1 MNAIE
6 EYHKTLKLEIESKM
20 LTLESGGN
28 KTQLFTRYAIDLLK
42 ANGEVDNVIVAY
54 DEETNPGRKSHKVN
68 AFSISDDYTSVSL
81 FVTIYKAQKT
91 IQSLSE
97 KEVSDAIKLVSNFY
111 IKAAQEDYVN
121 RLTDSAE
128 IVGCA
133 QVLGKDDEFKDNAQQ
148 IKIYILTNGI
158 FSGKLKTDKG
168 LGGLQL
174 TCKMIDL
181 DRLCE
186 MSEEQSQP
194 IFVDFESLGYKVPC
208 ITGAE
213 DNDLYQAYIAIV
225 PGACLADLY
234 ETYKVRLMENN
245 VRQFL
250 QFTGKINKG
259 IKETIEKE
267 PEMFLAYNNG
277 IAATASD
284 IELDRTGKFI
294 KSVKGLQIVNGGQ
307 TTASLY
313 HVKDTN
319 KDVDLSRILV
329 QVKFS
334 IVRNEERYDEIV
346 ANISR
351 CANTQNKVSE
361 SDFSANREELIR
373 LETWSRSVMTEPSS
387 TRPTSTF
394 WYFERAKGQYKNFR
408 LKEGFTKQAESQFDM
423 KYPKEQ
429 VFTKYDLAKYENCYG
444 ETHFLVKINGIDCD
458 DYIGP
463 HTVCMGNEKNYAV
476 FLKHNMPKLSEI
488 DNIYFEDLIAKAIL
502 FKEADKRYGTK
513 QHGEPIGEIKKS
525 VVPYAIA
532 LLHHITD
539 GQIDLY
545 KIWMRQEVS
554 TELSNFLYELMKQIN
569 KFILS
574 YEGVA
579 RYEELAKKK
588 SLWEDVKSHTW
599 SYNLKDIKRDLIDP
613 NNPPKRV
620 SKSKEEQ
627 ERILAEECRIMISN
641 VPIEIW
647 ERIALWGK
655 ESECLSVMQ
664 QNLCHELGRKI
675 GKREAFSN
683 SELEGGAQ
691 IIDILSK
698 NNIDLLYQADAF
710 VEEEAEQQVQIPSK
724 KKITNRELNLLMTDD
739 LLHKMR
745 DWDKTHH
752 VLRDYV
758 YDNLDKVV
766 CGEIEMSFK
775 MKWSFFYGLENMKA
789 RGFKPK

>member
-513 QHGEPIGEIKKS
+513 QHGEPIGEIKKT

-641 VPIEIW
+641 VPVEIW

-710 VEEEAEQQVQIPSK
+710 AEEEAEQQVQVPTK
-724 KKITNRELNLLMTDD
+724 KKISNREVNLLMTDE
-739 LLHKMR
+739 LLRKMR
-745 DWDKTHH
+745 DWDRTHH

-775 MKWSFFYGLENMKA
+775 MKWSFYYGLENMKA
-789 RGFKPK
+789 RGFKP

>member
-20 LTLESGGN
+20 LTLEGGGN
-28 KTQLFTRYAIDLLK
+28 KTQLFTRYAIDLMK

-54 DEETNPGRKSHKVN
+54 DEETNPKRKPHKVN
-68 AFSISDDYTSVSL
+68 AFSISDDYTTVSL

-97 KEVSDAIKLVSNFY
+97 REVMDAIKLVSNFY
-111 IKAAQEDYVN
+111 MKAVQEDYVN
-121 RLTDSAE
+121 KLTDSAE

-133 QVLGKDDEFKDNAQQ
+133 HVLGKDEEFKDNAQQ
-148 IKIYILTNGI
+148 IKIYILTNGT
-158 FSGKLKTDKG
+158 FSGKLKAGKE

-174 TCKMIDL
+174 ACNVIDL
-181 DRLCE
+181 ERLCE
-186 MSEEQSQP
+186 MSDEQSQP

-213 DNDLYQAYIAIV
+213 DNDLYQSYIAIV

-313 HVKDTN
+313 HVKDAN

-334 IVRNEERYDEIV
+334 IVRNVERYDEIV

-444 ETHFLVKINGIDCD
+444 ETHFTVKINGIDCD

-463 HTVCMGNEKNYAV
+463 HTVCLGNEKNYAV
-476 FLKHNMPKLSEI
+476 FLKHNMPKLSEL

-513 QHGEPIGEIKKS
+513 QHGEPIGEIKKT

-532 LLHHITD
+532 LLYHITA

-574 YEGVA
+574 YENVA
-579 RYEELAKKK
+579 RFEELAKKK
-588 SLWEDVKSHTW
+588 SLWEDIKEHTW
-599 SYNLKDIKRDLIDP
+599 SYNLKEIKRDLIDLK
-613 NNPPKRV
+613 NPPKRV

-641 VPIEIW
+641 VPVEIW

-675 GKREAFSN
+675 GKKEMFSN

-710 VEEEAEQQVQIPSK
+710 VEDEAEQQVQIPLK

-775 MKWSFFYGLENMKA
+775 MKWSFFYGLENMKV
-789 RGFKPK
+789 RGFKP

>member
-1 MNAIE
+1 MKEIE
-6 EYHKTLKLEIESKM
+6 EYHKFLKQEIETKM
-20 LTLESGGN
+20 LSLENGGN
-28 KTQLFTRYAIDLLK
+28 KTQLFTRYAIDLMK
-42 ANGEVDNVIVAY
+42 ADGVVDNVIVAY
-54 DEETNPGRKSHKVN
+54 DEETNPERKPHRIN
-68 AFSISDDYTSVSL
+68 GFSISEDYTSVSM
-81 FVTIYKAQKT
+81 FVTIFKAQKT
-91 IQSLSE
+91 IQNISE
-97 KEVSDAIKLVSNFY
+97 REVMDAIKQVSNFY
-111 IKAAQEDYVN
+111 IKATQEDYVN
-121 RLTDSAE
+121 KLTDSAE

-133 QVLGKDDEFKDNAQQ
+133 QVLGKDEEFKDNAQK
-148 IKIYILTNGI
+148 INIYILTNGI
-158 FSGKLKTDKG
+158 FAGNLRNNKE

-174 TCKMIDL
+174 ICQVFDL
-181 DRLCE
+181 QRLCE
-186 MSEEQSQP
+186 MSEELSQP
-194 IFVDFESLGYKVPC
+194 IFVDFESLGHKIPC

-213 DNDLYQAYIAIV
+213 DNDLYQAYVALV
-225 PGACLADLY
+225 PGSCLADLY
-234 ETYKVRLMENN
+234 ETYKVRLMEIN

-259 IKETIEKE
+259 IKETIERE

-284 IELDRTGKFI
+284 IELDKTGKFI
-294 KSVKGLQIVNGGQ
+294 KSVTGLQIVNGGQ

-319 KDVDLSRILV
+319 PDIDLSRILV

-334 IVRNEERYDEIV
+334 IVKDVIRYDEIV

-373 LETWSRSVMTEPSS
+373 IETWSRTVLTEPSS
-387 TRPTSTF
+387 THPTSTF

-408 LKEGFTKQAESQFDM
+408 LKEGFTKQAETQFDM

-429 VFTKYDLAKYENCYG
+429 VFTKHDLAKYENCYG
-444 ETHFLVKINGIDCD
+444 EKHFIVRVNGEDCD

-463 HTVCMGNEKNYAV
+463 HTVCLGNEKNYDA

-488 DNIYFEDLIAKAIL
+488 DNIFFEDLIAKAIL
-502 FKEADKRYGTK
+502 FKDADRRYGTK
-513 QHGEPIGEIKKS
+513 QHGEPIGEIRKS

-532 LLHHITD
+532 LLHYITD

-545 KIWMRQEVS
+545 KIWIRQEVS
-554 TELSNFLYELMKQIN
+554 TELSDFLYDLMKQIN
-569 KFILS
+569 DFILS

-588 SLWEDVKSHTW
+588 SLWEDVKNHTW
-599 SYNLKDIKRDLIDP
+599 SYNLNDIKRDMIDP

-627 ERILAEECRIMISN
+627 ERILAEECRIMLSN
-641 VPIEIW
+641 VPVEIW

-655 ESECLSVMQ
+655 ESDCLNIMQ
-664 QNLCHELGRKI
+664 QNLCHELARKLN
-675 GKREAFSN
+675 KREAFTN
-683 SELEGGAQ
+683 NELEGGSQ
-691 IIDILSK
+691 IVDILSK

-710 VEEEAEQQVQIPSK
+710 VEEETEQIVQVPTK
-724 KKITNRELNLLMTDD
+724 KKITNREVNLLMTDE
-739 LLHKMR
+739 LLLKMR
-745 DWDKTHH
+745 NWDKTHH
-752 VLRDYV
+752 VLKDYV
-758 YDNLDKVV
+758 YDNLDKVL
-766 CGEIEMSFK
+766 CGETEMTFK
-775 MKWSFFYGLENMKA
+775 MKWSFYYGYENMKA
-789 RGFKPK
+789 RGFKP

>member
-158 FSGKLKTDKG
+158 FSGKLKNDKG

-513 QHGEPIGEIKKS
+513 QHGEPIGEIKKT

>member
-1 MNAIE
+1 M
-6 EYHKTLKLEIESKM
+6 
-20 LTLESGGN
+20 
-28 KTQLFTRYAIDLLK
+28 K
-42 ANGEVDNVIVAY
+42 AV
-54 DEETNPGRKSHKVN
+54 
-68 AFSISDDYTSVSL
+68 
-81 FVTIYKAQKT
+81 
-91 IQSLSE
+91 
-97 KEVSDAIKLVSNFY
+97 
-111 IKAAQEDYVN
+111 QEDYVN
-121 RLTDSAE
+121 KLTDSAE

-133 QVLGKDDEFKDNAQQ
+133 QVLGKDEEFKDNAQQ
-148 IKIYILTNGI
+148 IKIYILTNGT
-158 FSGKLKTDKG
+158 FSGKLKNDKE
-168 LGGLQL
+168 LGGIQL
-174 TCKMIDL
+174 TCKVIDL
-181 DRLCE
+181 ERLCD

-319 KDVDLSRILV
+319 KDIDLSRILV

-334 IVRNEERYDEIV
+334 IVRNVERYDEIV

-444 ETHFLVKINGIDCD
+444 ETHFMVKINGIDCD

-463 HTVCMGNEKNYAV
+463 HTVCLGNEKNYAI

-532 LLHHITD
+532 LLYHITE

-574 YEGVA
+574 YENVA

-588 SLWEDVKSHTW
+588 SLWENIKAHTW
-599 SYNLKDIKRDLIDP
+599 SYNLKEIKRDLIDP
-613 NNPPKRV
+613 KNPPKRV

-641 VPIEIW
+641 VPVEIW

-655 ESECLSVMQ
+655 ESECLSIMQ

-675 GKREAFSN
+675 EKKETFSN
-683 SELEGGAQ
+683 SELESGAQ

-710 VEEEAEQQVQIPSK
+710 VEEEAEQQVQVPSK

-789 RGFKPK
+789 RGFKP

>member
-20 LTLESGGN
+20 LTLEGGGN
-28 KTQLFTRYAIDLLK
+28 KTQLFTRYAIDLMK

-54 DEETNPGRKSHKVN
+54 DEETNPKRKPHKVN
-68 AFSISDDYTSVSL
+68 AFSISDDYTTVSL

-97 KEVSDAIKLVSNFY
+97 REVMDAIKLVSNFY
-111 IKAAQEDYVN
+111 MKAVQEDYVN
-121 RLTDSAE
+121 KLTDSAE

-133 QVLGKDDEFKDNAQQ
+133 HVLGKDEEFKDNAQQ
-148 IKIYILTNGI
+148 IKIYILTNGT
-158 FSGKLKTDKG
+158 FSGKLKAGKE

-174 TCKMIDL
+174 ACNVIDL
-181 DRLCE
+181 ERLCE
-186 MSEEQSQP
+186 MSDEQSQP

-213 DNDLYQAYIAIV
+213 DNDLYQSYIAIV

-313 HVKDTN
+313 HVKDAN

-334 IVRNEERYDEIV
+334 IVRNVERYDEIV

-373 LETWSRSVMTEPSS
+373 LETWSRSVMTEPSL

-444 ETHFLVKINGIDCD
+444 ETHFTVKINGIDCD

-463 HTVCMGNEKNYAV
+463 HTVCLGNEKNYAV
-476 FLKHNMPKLSEI
+476 FLKHNMPKLSEL

-513 QHGEPIGEIKKS
+513 QHGEPIGEIKKT

-532 LLHHITD
+532 LLYHITA

-574 YEGVA
+574 YENVA
-579 RYEELAKKK
+579 RFEELAKKK
-588 SLWEDVKSHTW
+588 SLWEDIKEHTW
-599 SYNLKDIKRDLIDP
+599 SYNLKEIKRDLIDLK
-613 NNPPKRV
+613 NPPKRV

-641 VPIEIW
+641 VPVEIW

-675 GKREAFSN
+675 GKKEMFSN

-710 VEEEAEQQVQIPSK
+710 VEDEAEQQVQIPLK

-775 MKWSFFYGLENMKA
+775 MKWSFFYGLENMKV
-789 RGFKPK
+789 RGFKP

>member
-168 LGGLQL
+168 LDGLQL

-513 QHGEPIGEIKKS
+513 QHGEPIGEIKKT

-539 GQIDLY
+539 DQIDLY

-588 SLWEDVKSHTW
+588 SLWEDVKCHTW

>member
-1 MNAIE
+1 MDAIE
-6 EYHKTLKLEIESKM
+6 EYYKALKVEIESKM
-20 LTLESGGN
+20 LSLENGGN
-28 KTQLFTRYAIDLLK
+28 KTQLFTRYAIDLMK

-54 DEETNPGRKSHKVN
+54 DEETNPGRKPHKVN

-97 KEVSDAIKLVSNFY
+97 KEVTEAIKLVSNFY
-111 IKAAQEDYVN
+111 IKAAKEDYVN
-121 RLTDSAE
+121 KLTDSAE

-133 QVLGKDDEFKDNAQQ
+133 HVLGKEEEFKDNAQQ
-148 IKIYILTNGI
+148 IKIYVLTNGT
-158 FSGKLKTDKG
+158 FSGKLKADKE
-168 LGGLQL
+168 LDGLQL
-174 TCKMIDL
+174 KCEVIDL
-181 DRLCE
+181 EKL
-186 MSEEQSQP
+186 SELSEKLSQP
-194 IFVDFESLGYKVPC
+194 IIVDFESLGYKVPC
-208 ITGAE
+208 IKGAE
-213 DNDLYQAYIAIV
+213 DNDLYQVYLAIV
-225 PGACLADLY
+225 PGKCLSELY
-234 ETYKVRLMENN
+234 EIYKVRLMENN

-250 QFTGKINKG
+250 QFSGKINKG

-284 IELDRTGKFI
+284 IELDRTGKYI

-313 HVKDTN
+313 HVKDIN

-334 IVRNEERYDEIV
+334 IVLNEERYDEIV

-361 SDFSANREELIR
+361 SDFSANREELVRI
-373 LETWSRSVMTEPSS
+373 ETWSRSVMTEPSS
-387 TRPTSTF
+387 TRPISTF
-394 WYFERAKGQYKNFR
+394 WYFERYKGQYKNFR
-408 LKEGFTKQAESQFDM
+408 LKEGFTKETETQFDM

-429 VFTKYDLAKYENCYG
+429 MFTKHDLAKYENSYG
-444 ETHFLVKINGIDCD
+444 ETHFKVVINGVECD

-463 HTVCMGNEKNYAV
+463 HTVCLGNEKNYAV
-476 FLKHNMPKLSEI
+476 FLKHKMPKLSEI

-502 FKEADKRYGTK
+502 FKDADRRYGTK
-513 QHGEPIGEIKKS
+513 QRGEPIGELKKS

-532 LLHHITD
+532 LLHHITE
-539 GQIDLY
+539 GKIDLY
-545 KIWMRQEVS
+545 KIWIRQEVS
-554 TELSNFLYELMKQIN
+554 PELSDFLYDLMKQIN
-569 KFILS
+569 KFIIS
-574 YEGVA
+574 HEEVA

-588 SLWEDVKSHTW
+588 SFWEEVKNHKW
-599 SYNLKDIKRDLIDP
+599 SYNLNEIKRDLIDP

-620 SKSKEEQ
+620 SITKEEQ

-641 VPIEIW
+641 VPVEIW

-655 ESECLSVMQ
+655 ESECLNVMQ

-675 GKREAFSN
+675 GKKETFSS

-710 VEEEAEQQVQIPSK
+710 VEEETEQQVQVPTK

-739 LLHKMR
+739 LLLKMR
-745 DWDKTHH
+745 NWDKTHH
-752 VLRDYV
+752 VLKDYV

-766 CGEIEMSFK
+766 CGEVEMSVR

-789 RGFKPK
+789 RGFKP

>member
-97 KEVSDAIKLVSNFY
+97 KEVFDAIKLVSNFY

-513 QHGEPIGEIKKS
+513 QHGEPIGEIKKT

-641 VPIEIW
+641 VPVEIW

>member
-54 DEETNPGRKSHKVN
+54 DEETNPVRKSHKVN

-513 QHGEPIGEIKKS
+513 QHGEPIGEIKKT

>member
-1 MNAIE
+1 
-6 EYHKTLKLEIESKM
+6 M

-181 DRLCE
+181 ERLCE

-334 IVRNEERYDEIV
+334 IVRNEERYNEIV

-373 LETWSRSVMTEPSS
+373 LETWSRSIMTEPSS

-444 ETHFLVKINGIDCD
+444 ETHFMVKINGIDCD

-463 HTVCMGNEKNYAV
+463 HTVCLGNEKNYAV

-641 VPIEIW
+641 VPVEIW

-710 VEEEAEQQVQIPSK
+710 AEEEAEQQVQVPTK
-724 KKITNRELNLLMTDD
+724 KKISNREVNLLMTDE
-739 LLHKMR
+739 LLRKMR
-745 DWDKTHH
+745 DWDRTHH

-775 MKWSFFYGLENMKA
+775 MKWSFYYGLENMKA
-789 RGFKPK
+789 RGFKP

>member
-97 KEVSDAIKLVSNFY
+97 KEVSDAIKLISNFY

-181 DRLCE
+181 ERLCE

-373 LETWSRSVMTEPSS
+373 LETWSRSIMTEPSS

-444 ETHFLVKINGIDCD
+444 ETHFMVKINGIDCD

-463 HTVCMGNEKNYAV
+463 HTVCLGNEKNYAV

-588 SLWEDVKSHTW
+588 SLWEDIKEHKW
-599 SYNLKDIKRDLIDP
+599 SYNLKDIKRDLIDSK
-613 NNPPKRV
+613 NPPKRA

-641 VPIEIW
+641 VPVEIW
-647 ERIALWGK
+647 DRIALWGK

-675 GKREAFSN
+675 GKKETFSN

>member
-20 LTLESGGN
+20 LTLEGGGN
-28 KTQLFTRYAIDLLK
+28 KTQLFTRYAIDLMK

-54 DEETNPGRKSHKVN
+54 DEETNPKRKPHKVN
-68 AFSISDDYTSVSL
+68 AFSISDDYTTVSL

-97 KEVSDAIKLVSNFY
+97 REVMDAIKLVSNFY
-111 IKAAQEDYVN
+111 MKAVQEDYVN
-121 RLTDSAE
+121 KLTDSAE

-133 QVLGKDDEFKDNAQQ
+133 HVLGKDEEFKDNAQQ
-148 IKIYILTNGI
+148 IKIYILTNGT
-158 FSGKLKTDKG
+158 FSGKLKAGKE

-174 TCKMIDL
+174 ACNVIDL
-181 DRLCE
+181 ERLCE
-186 MSEEQSQP
+186 MSDEQSQP
-194 IFVDFESLGYKVPC
+194 IFVDFESLGYRVPC

-213 DNDLYQAYIAIV
+213 DNDLYQSYVAIV

-313 HVKDTN
+313 HVKDAN

-334 IVRNEERYDEIV
+334 IVRNVERYDEIV

-444 ETHFLVKINGIDCD
+444 ETHFTVKINGIDCD

-463 HTVCMGNEKNYAV
+463 HTVCLGNEKNYAV
-476 FLKHNMPKLSEI
+476 FLKHNMPKLSEL

-513 QHGEPIGEIKKS
+513 QHGEPIGEIKKT

-532 LLHHITD
+532 LLYHITA

-574 YEGVA
+574 YENVA
-579 RYEELAKKK
+579 RFEELAKKK
-588 SLWEDVKSHTW
+588 SLWEDIKEHTW
-599 SYNLKDIKRDLIDP
+599 SYNLKEIKRDLIDLK
-613 NNPPKRV
+613 NPPKRV

-641 VPIEIW
+641 VPVEIW

-675 GKREAFSN
+675 GKKEMFSN

-710 VEEEAEQQVQIPSK
+710 VEDEAEQQVQIPLK

-775 MKWSFFYGLENMKA
+775 MKWSFFYGLENMKV
-789 RGFKPK
+789 RGFKP

>member
-513 QHGEPIGEIKKS
+513 QHGEPIGEIKKT

>member
-181 DRLCE
+181 ERLCE

-334 IVRNEERYDEIV
+334 IVRNEERYNEIV

-373 LETWSRSVMTEPSS
+373 LETWSRSIMTEPSS

-444 ETHFLVKINGIDCD
+444 ETHFMVKINGIDCD

-463 HTVCMGNEKNYAV
+463 HTVCLGNEKNYAV

-588 SLWEDVKSHTW
+588 SLWEDIKEHKW

-613 NNPPKRV
+613 KNPPKRA

-641 VPIEIW
+641 VPVEIW

-675 GKREAFSN
+675 GKKETFSN

>member
-1 MNAIE
+1 MKEIE
-6 EYHKTLKLEIESKM
+6 EYYKFLKQEIETKM
-20 LTLESGGN
+20 LTLENGGN
-28 KTQLFTRYAIDLLK
+28 KTQLFTRYAIDLMK
-42 ANGEVDNVIVAY
+42 ADGMVDNVIVAY
-54 DEETNPGRKSHKVN
+54 DEETNPGRKPHKVN
-68 AFSISDDYTSVSL
+68 GFSISEDYSTVSL
-81 FVTIYKAQKT
+81 FVTIFKAQKT
-91 IQSLSE
+91 IQTLSE
-97 KEVSDAIKLVSNFY
+97 REVMDAIKQVSNFF
-111 IKAAQEDYVN
+111 IKATLEDYVN
-121 RLTDSAE
+121 KLTDSAE

-133 QVLGKDDEFKDNAQQ
+133 QVLGKDEEFKDNAQQ
-148 IKIYILTNGI
+148 VKIYILTNGT
-158 FSGKLKTDKG
+158 FSGNLRNDKE

-174 TCKMIDL
+174 TCKVLDL
-181 DRLCE
+181 QRFCE
-186 MSEEQSQP
+186 MSEELSQP
-194 IFVDFESLGYKVPC
+194 IFVDFESLGYKIPC

-225 PGACLADLY
+225 PGTCLADLY
-234 ETYKVRLMENN
+234 DTYKVRLMENN

-277 IAATASD
+277 IAATASN
-284 IELDRTGKFI
+284 IELDKTGKYI
-294 KSVKGLQIVNGGQ
+294 KSVTGLQIVNGGQ

-319 KDVDLSRILV
+319 KDLDLSRILV

-334 IVRNEERYDEIV
+334 IVKDEVRYDEIV

-373 LETWSRSVMTEPSS
+373 IETWSRSVMTEPSS

-429 VFTKYDLAKYENCYG
+429 VFTKHDLAKYENCYG
-444 ETHFLVKINGIDCD
+444 EKHFTVKINGEDCD

-463 HTVCMGNEKNYAV
+463 HTVCLGNEKNYDV

-502 FKEADKRYGTK
+502 FKDADRRYGTK

-554 TELSNFLYELMKQIN
+554 TELSDFLYDLMKQIN
-569 KFILS
+569 SFILS

-588 SLWEDVKSHTW
+588 SLWEDVKKHTW
-599 SYNLKDIKRDLIDP
+599 SYNLRDIKRDLIDQE
-613 NNPPKRV
+613 NPPKRV

-627 ERILAEECRIMISN
+627 ERILADECRIMLSN
-641 VPIEIW
+641 VPVEIW

-655 ESECLSVMQ
+655 ESECLNIMQ
-664 QNLCHELGRKI
+664 QNLCHEIARKVN
-675 GKREAFSN
+675 KRESFTN
-683 SELEGGAQ
+683 NELEGGAQ
-691 IIDILSK
+691 IVDILSK

-710 VEEEAEQQVQIPSK
+710 VEDETEQIVQVPTK
-724 KKITNRELNLLMTDD
+724 KKISNREVDLLMTDE
-739 LLHKMR
+739 LLLKMR
-745 DWDKTHH
+745 NWDKTHH

-758 YDNLDKVV
+758 YDNLDKVI
-766 CGEIEMSFK
+766 CGEIEMTFK
-775 MKWSFFYGLENMKA
+775 MKWSFYYGYENMKA
-789 RGFKPK
+789 RGFKP

>member
-158 FSGKLKTDKG
+158 FSGKLKNDKG

-444 ETHFLVKINGIDCD
+444 E
-458 DYIGP
+458 
-463 HTVCMGNEKNYAV
+463 
-476 FLKHNMPKLSEI
+476 
-488 DNIYFEDLIAKAIL
+488 
-502 FKEADKRYGTK
+502 
-513 QHGEPIGEIKKS
+513 
-525 VVPYAIA
+525 
-532 LLHHITD
+532 HI
-539 GQIDLY
+539 
-545 KIWMRQEVS
+545 S
-554 TELSNFLYELMKQIN
+554 
-569 KFILS
+569 
-574 YEGVA
+574 
-579 RYEELAKKK
+579 
-588 SLWEDVKSHTW
+588 
-599 SYNLKDIKRDLIDP
+599 
-613 NNPPKRV
+613 
-620 SKSKEEQ
+620 
-627 ERILAEECRIMISN
+627 
-641 VPIEIW
+641 
-647 ERIALWGK
+647 
-655 ESECLSVMQ
+655 
-664 QNLCHELGRKI
+664 
-675 GKREAFSN
+675 
-683 SELEGGAQ
+683 
-691 IIDILSK
+691 
-698 NNIDLLYQADAF
+698 
-710 VEEEAEQQVQIPSK
+710 
-724 KKITNRELNLLMTDD
+724 
-739 LLHKMR
+739 
-745 DWDKTHH
+745 
-752 VLRDYV
+752 
-758 YDNLDKVV
+758 
-766 CGEIEMSFK
+766 
-775 MKWSFFYGLENMKA
+775 
-789 RGFKPK
+789 

>member
-20 LTLESGGN
+20 LTLEGGGN
-28 KTQLFTRYAIDLLK
+28 KTQLFTRYAIDLMK

-54 DEETNPGRKSHKVN
+54 DEETNPKRKPHKVN
-68 AFSISDDYTSVSL
+68 AFSISDDYTTVSL
-81 FVTIYKAQKT
+81 FVTIYKVQKT

-97 KEVSDAIKLVSNFY
+97 REVMDAIKLVSNFY
-111 IKAAQEDYVN
+111 MKAVQEDYVN
-121 RLTDSAE
+121 KLTDSAE

-133 QVLGKDDEFKDNAQQ
+133 HVLGKDEEFKDNAQQ
-148 IKIYILTNGI
+148 IKIYILTNGT
-158 FSGKLKTDKG
+158 FSGKLKAGKE

-174 TCKMIDL
+174 ACNVIDL
-181 DRLCE
+181 ERLCE
-186 MSEEQSQP
+186 MSDEQSQP

-213 DNDLYQAYIAIV
+213 DNDLYQSYIAIV

-313 HVKDTN
+313 HVKDAN

-334 IVRNEERYDEIV
+334 IVRNVERYDEIV

-387 TRPTSTF
+387 THPTSTF

-444 ETHFLVKINGIDCD
+444 ETHFTVKINGIDCD

-463 HTVCMGNEKNYAV
+463 HTVCLGNEKNYAV
-476 FLKHNMPKLSEI
+476 FLKHNMPKLSEL

-513 QHGEPIGEIKKS
+513 QHGEPIGEIKKT

-532 LLHHITD
+532 LLYHITA

-574 YEGVA
+574 YENVA
-579 RYEELAKKK
+579 RFEELAKKK
-588 SLWEDVKSHTW
+588 SLWEDIKEHTW
-599 SYNLKDIKRDLIDP
+599 SYNLKEIKRDLIDLK
-613 NNPPKRV
+613 NPPKRV

-641 VPIEIW
+641 VPVEIW

-675 GKREAFSN
+675 GKKEMFSN

-710 VEEEAEQQVQIPSK
+710 VEDEAEQQVQIPLK

-775 MKWSFFYGLENMKA
+775 MKWSFFYGLENMKV
-789 RGFKPK
+789 RGFKP

>member
-1 MNAIE
+1 MKEIE
-6 EYHKTLKLEIESKM
+6 EYYKSLKQNVETRM
-20 LTLESGGN
+20 LTLENGGN
-28 KTQLFTRYAIDLLK
+28 KTQLFTRYAIDLMK
-42 ANGEVDNVIVAY
+42 AYGVVDNVIVAY
-54 DEETNPGRKSHKVN
+54 DEETNPGRKPHRIN
-68 AFSISDDYTSVSL
+68 GFSITEDYSTVSL

-91 IQSLSE
+91 IQTISE
-97 KEVSDAIKLVSNFY
+97 REVTDAIKQVSNFY
-111 IKAAQEDYVN
+111 IKATQEDYVN
-121 RLTDSAE
+121 KLTDSAE

-133 QVLGKDDEFKDNAQQ
+133 HVLGKEEEFKENGRLV
-148 IKIYILTNGI
+148 KIFILTNGT
-158 FSGKLKTDKG
+158 FSGTLKSDKK

-174 TCKMIDL
+174 ECKVIDL
-181 DRLCE
+181 ERLCE
-186 MSEEQSQP
+186 MAEEINQP
-194 IFVDFESLGYKVPC
+194 IYVDFVSLGHKIPC
-208 ITGAE
+208 VTGVN
-213 DNDLYQAYIAIV
+213 DNDLYQAYVAIV
-225 PGACLADLY
+225 PGTCLADLY
-234 ETYKVRLMENN
+234 ETYKVRLMDSN

-259 IKETIEKE
+259 IKETIENE

-277 IAATASD
+277 IAATARG
-284 IELDRTGKFI
+284 IELDSTGKYI
-294 KSVKGLQIVNGGQ
+294 KNITGLQIVNGGQ

-319 KDVDLSRILV
+319 PDIDLSRVFV

-334 IVRNEERYDEIV
+334 IVKNEARYDEIV
-346 ANISR
+346 ASISR

-394 WYFERAKGQYKNFR
+394 WYFERAKGQYKNLR

-429 VFTKYDLAKYENCYG
+429 VFTKLDWAKFENCYG
-444 ETHFLVKINGIDCD
+444 EKHFTIKVNGEDCD

-463 HTVCMGNEKNYAV
+463 YTVCLGNEKNYAV

-488 DNIYFEDLIAKAIL
+488 DNVYFEDLIAKAIL
-502 FKEADKRYGTK
+502 FFFFFRRYGTK

-532 LLHHITD
+532 LLHHITE

-554 TELSNFLYELMKQIN
+554 PELSDFLYELMKQIN
-569 KFILS
+569 DFILS
-574 YEGVA
+574 YEDVA

-588 SLWEDVKSHTW
+588 SLWEDVKNHIW
-599 SYNLKDIKRDLIDP
+599 SYNLRDIKGDLIDP

-627 ERILAEECRIMISN
+627 ERILAEECRIMLSN
-641 VPIEIW
+641 VPVEIW

-655 ESECLSVMQ
+655 ESDCLNIMQ
-664 QNLCHELGRKI
+664 QNLCLEIARKLN
-675 GKREAFSN
+675 KRETFSN
-683 SELEGGAQ
+683 NDLEGGAQ

-710 VEEEAEQQVQIPSK
+710 VEEETEQVVQVPTR

-739 LLHKMR
+739 LLLKMR
-745 DWDKTHH
+745 NWDKTHH

-766 CGEIEMSFK
+766 RGEIDMSFK
-775 MKWSFFYGLENMKA
+775 MKWSFYYGLENMKA
-789 RGFKPK
+789 RGFKP

>member
-1 MNAIE
+1 MKEIE
-6 EYHKTLKLEIESKM
+6 EYHKSLKMEIETRM

-28 KTQLFTRYAIDLLK
+28 KTQLFTHYAIDLLK
-42 ANGEVDNVIVAY
+42 ANGEVDNVCVAY
-54 DEETNPGRKSHKVN
+54 DEETNPGRKPHKIN
-68 AFSISDDYTSVSL
+68 AFSFSDDYTTISL
-81 FVTIYKAQKT
+81 FVTIYKAQKSIISVSQKE
-91 IQSLSE
+91 IQE
-97 KEVSDAIKLVSNFY
+97 AIKLVSNFY
-111 IKAAQEDYVN
+111 IKATQEDYVN

-133 QVLGKDDEFKDNAQQ
+133 QELGKSEELKDNAQQ
-148 IKIYILTNGI
+148 IKIYILTNGLY
-158 FSGKLKTDKG
+158 SQPVKAEKK
-168 LGGLQL
+168 LGGLSL
-174 TCKMIDL
+174 ECKVFDL
-181 DRLCE
+181 EYLCK
-186 MSEEQSQP
+186 MSEEQKQP

-208 ITGAE
+208 ITGAV

-225 PGACLADLY
+225 PGSCLADLY
-234 ETYKVRLMENN
+234 GTYKVRLMENN

-284 IELDRTGKFI
+284 IELDRTGKYI
-294 KSVKGLQIVNGGQ
+294 KSIKGLQIVNGGQ

-334 IVRNEERYDEIV
+334 IVKNEKRYDEIV

-351 CANTQNKVSE
+351 CANTQNKVNE
-361 SDFSANREELIR
+361 ADFSANREELIR

-387 TRPTSTF
+387 THPTSTF

-444 ETHFLVKINGIDCD
+444 ETHFIVRVNGIDCD

-463 HTVCMGNEKNYAV
+463 HSVCLGNEKNYAL
-476 FLKHNMPKLSEI
+476 FLKHNMPKLSDI
-488 DNIYFEDLIAKAIL
+488 DNIYFENLIAKALL

-513 QHGEPIGEIKKS
+513 QHGEPIGDIKKA
-525 VVPYAIA
+525 VVPYVVA
-532 LLHHITD
+532 LLHHITN

-545 KIWMRQEVS
+545 KIWIRQEVS
-554 TELSNFLYELMKQIN
+554 TELSDFMYDLMKQIN
-569 KFILS
+569 KFITS

-579 RYEELAKKK
+579 RYDELSKKK
-588 SLWEDVKSHTW
+588 SLWEDIKKNRW

-613 NNPPKRV
+613 ANPPKRI
-620 SKSKEEQ
+620 SKTKEEQ
-627 ERILAEECRIMISN
+627 ERILIEESRIMISN
-641 VPIEIW
+641 VPSEIW

-655 ESECLSVMQ
+655 ESECLSIMQ
-664 QNLCHELGRKI
+664 QNLCHEMAKKV
-675 GKREAFSN
+675 GKKAVFSN
-683 SELEGGAQ
+683 SELEGGTQ

-710 VEEEAEQQVQIPSK
+710 VEEEAKLEVQVPSK
-724 KKITNRELNLLMTDD
+724 KKITNRELNLLMTDE
-739 LLHKMR
+739 LLLKMR
-745 DWDKTHH
+745 DWDRTHH
-752 VLRDYV
+752 VLKDYV
-758 YDNLDKVV
+758 YDNLNKVV

-789 RGFKPK
+789 RGFKP